1 MALTHLEAPHLN
13 VILKPQIR
21 LKISSFTP
29 IALFFLS

>member
-1 MALTHLEAPHLN
+1 MALTHLEVPLLN

-21 LKISSFTP
+21 LKTSSFAP